1 MKEDKW
7 LILFSLLMATGTSFA
22 SPTEVL
28 EDSVALEHRL
38 QGVEVRVKRKS
49 SLKLRSTAQNSEL
62 LNSSEL
68 KRAACCNLGESFTN
82 NPSVE
87 VSYSDAATGSR
98 QIKLLG
104 LSGTYVQMLTENI
117 PNLRGAAAPYGLNY
131 IAGPWM
137 HTIQISKGAS
147 SVKNGYESVTGQI
160 DVEYLKPQDD
170 QKLDLNAYADHRGRV
185 EANATGNIHL
195 NDKWSTGLL
204 LHGENTFTSHDEN
217 GDGFMDSPKIKQFS
231 GMNRWAYL
239 SDNYIFQAGVKFVG
253 EDRTSGQ
260 DSKHISGHSA
270 SMPLYTVDI
279 DTRRWEGFAKN
290 AFIINKENNTNI
302 ALMLSGSLHD
312 QDATYGYKRY
322 DVMQKNFYA
331 SLMFESTYGYHALS
345 TGLSYNYDFYDQ
357 HYRLENLP
365 EQPLEASI
373 EKESVPGAYAQY
385 TFDYNRRLIVM
396 AGLRYDYS
404 SLYHSMLTPRVHI
417 KWNAPGDLTFYAS
430 AGKGYR
436 AAHRLA
442 DFNYLLASSRKLILS
457 DAMQQESAWNTGGGI
472 LSNLRLFRRDL
483 TLTAEYYYTRFHR
496 QAVVDLDT
504 DSHAAI
510 LLNNVGKSYSHTVQ
524 VEASY
529 VPFRDF
535 TFTAAYRYTDVR
547 ENYGYGLVRKP
558 LSAKSKGLFTI
569 NYTPMMAKWQFD
581 VSLALNG
588 GGRMP
593 TSYTLGDGSASWDAT
608 YAAYPLL
615 NAQVTRSFR
624 HFDFYVGGE
633 NLTGYK
639 QKNPIIGADNP
650 WGSNFDATMVYGPIH
665 GALGYVGVR
674 YHIAKY

>member
-1 MKEDKW
+1 MDKT
-7 LILFSLLMATGTSFA
+7 LYVFPLLLAAGTSFA
-22 SPTEVL
+22 AHPEAV
-28 EDSVALEHRL
+28 EDSVTMERRI
-38 QGVEVRVKRKS
+38 QGIEVRVKRKS
-49 SLKLRSTAQNSEL
+49 TLKLRSTAQNSDL

-147 SVKNGYESVTGQI
+147 SVKNGYESITGQI

-170 QKLDLNAYADHRGRV
+170 QKLDLNAYLDHRGRA

-195 NDKWSTGLL
+195 TDKWSTGLL
-204 LHGENTFTSHDEN
+204 LHGENTFASHDEN
-217 GDGFMDSPKIKQFS
+217 GDGFMDFPKIKQFS

-253 EDRTSGQ
+253 EDRVSGQ
-260 DSKHISGHSA
+260 DSKHVAMHNSDT
-270 SMPLYTVDI
+270 PLYTVDI
-279 DTRRWEGFAKN
+279 DTRRWEGFTKN
-290 AFIINKENNTNI
+290 AFILDKERNTNI
-302 ALMLSGSLHD
+302 ALILSGSLHD
-312 QDATYGYKRY
+312 QDAAYGYKRY

-331 SLMFESTYGYHALS
+331 SLMFESTYDDYHSLS
-345 TGLSYNYDFYDQ
+345 TGLSYNYDCYNQ
-357 HYRLENLP
+357 RYRLENFLD
-365 EQPLEASI
+365 QPLDVSV

-385 TFDYNRRLIVM
+385 TYDYNKKLIFM

-404 SLYHSMLTPRVHI
+404 SLYHSMLTPRMHI
-417 KWNAPGDLTFYAS
+417 KWNALDELTFYAS

-442 DFNYLLASSRKLILS
+442 DFNYLLASSRKLVMNG
-457 DAMQQESAWNTGGGI
+457 AVQQESAWNTGGGVI
-472 LSNLRLFRRDL
+472 SNLRLFKHDL
-483 TLTAEYYYTRFHR
+483 TITAEYYYTRFHH
-496 QAVVDLDT
+496 QAVVDLDSDPHT
-504 DSHAAI
+504 AI
-510 LLNNVGKSYSHTVQ
+510 LLNNVGKSYSHTIQ

-547 ENYGYGLVRKP
+547 ENYGSGLVRKP

-569 NYTPMMAKWQFD
+569 NYTPMMGKWQFD
-581 VSLALNG
+581 ASLALNG

-593 TSYTLGDGSASWDAT
+593 TPYTLSDGTSSWDAT
-608 YAAYPLL
+608 YAAYPSL

-624 HFDFYVGGE
+624 HFDLYVGGE

-639 QKNPIIGADNP
+639 QKNPIIDAADP

-665 GALGYVGVR
+665 GALGYIGVR